1 MQNTIS
7 SHHAMIKLKYNLG
20 MLNWTKINK
29 ENSCNEI
36 CEQRSMCSKRSC
48 SKCYRRSRI
57 AKRSGSSICR
67 KPLVYISGNKNNL
80 LILTLNTF
88 ILDGLRVFIA
98 NHSYIIFHLYF
109 RMQKICSLF
118 SNHYL
123 EEISGAVCSLKNT
136 SSSLWLCVL
145 QI

>member
-1 MQNTIS
+1 
-7 SHHAMIKLKYNLG
+7 MIKLKHILG

-88 ILDGLRVFIA
+88 IWLRVFIA
-98 NHSYIIFHLYF
+98 NHSYIILHLNF

-123 EEISGAVCSLKNT
+123 EEISGAVCSLTNIF
-136 SSSLWLCVL
+136 LGFWLCTL